1 MTIFDMPNYLWV
13 TIVAVLIVTVFF
25 GLALS
30 KWVAPAVL
38 TFVVL
43 GVLAFFLPNFFDITY
58 QPLLGYAAFMAI
70 ISLIESFLVWYFTRD
85 FRRRRLEKRL
95 QKELYEQEG
104 RRSRIHGFRRKK

>member
-1 MTIFDMPNYLWV
+1 MTIFDMPNYLWI
-13 TIVAVLIVTVFF
+13 TIVAVLIVTAFF

-30 KWVAPAVL
+30 KWVAAAVL

-43 GVLAFFLPNFFDITY
+43 GVLAFFLPNFYDIKY

-95 QKELYEQEG
+95 QKELHEQEG
-104 RRSRIHGFRRKK
+104 RRSRIHGFRRNK

>member
-1 MTIFDMPNYLWV
+1 MTIFDMPNYLWI
-13 TIVAVLIVTVFF
+13 TIVAVLIVTAFF

-30 KWVAPAVL
+30 KWIAPAIL
-38 TFVVL
+38 TFIVL
-43 GVLAFFLPNFFDITY
+43 GVLAFFLPNFLDITY

-95 QKELYEQEG
+95 QKELNEQEG
-104 RRSRIHGFRRKK
+104 RRSRIHGFRRNK

>member
-1 MTIFDMPNYLWV
+1 MTIFDMPNYLWI
-13 TIVAVLIVTVFF
+13 TIVAVLIVTAFF

-30 KWVAPAVL
+30 KWVVPAVI
-38 TFVVL
+38 TFIVL

-85 FRRRRLEKRL
+85 FRRRRLEKRI
-95 QKELYEQEG
+95 QKELNEQED
-104 RRSRIHGFRRKK
+104 RRSRVHGLRRNK

>member
-1 MTIFDMPNYLWV
+1 MTIFDMPNYLWI

-95 QKELYEQEG
+95 SL
-104 RRSRIHGFRRKK
+104 IHI